1 MAGPLAILKRIGVET
16 NKGRKKR
23 GEEEN
28 EK

>member
-1 MAGPLAILKRIGVET
+1 MAGPLAILKRMRVET
-16 NKGRKKR
+16 NKGREKR

>member
-1 MAGPLAILKRIGVET
+1 MVGPLAILKRMRVET
-16 NKGRKKR
+16 NKGREKR